1 MQRRIEVFG
10 PEIPVFVAESIG
22 ASVHACRTQDLMGEL
37 VDRRTSD
44 PATNGVNE
52 RLAT

>member
-1 MQRRIEVFG
+1 MQLRIEVFG
-10 PEIPVFVAESIG
+10 PEIPVFVAESICG
-22 ASVHACRTQDLMGEL
+22 SVHARRTEDLMGEL

-44 PATNGVNE
+44 ATTNCVNE

>member
-22 ASVHACRTQDLMGEL
+22 VSVHARRAQDLMGEL
-37 VDRRTSD
+37 VDRRPSD
-44 PATNGVNE
+44 ATTNGMHE